1 VSVCI
6 CACWLAFEGCGE
18 PNLMNHLLSL
28 GELQS
33 QAVALL
39 EPAGLIEAV
48 VLLACLLLAWL
59 FVAGLHRHLKHRAV
73 SVLFGRH
80 VADGVL
86 FPGLALLLVVGARG
100 LLPSLGASAVLFKL
114 ALPVLLSL
122 LVIRFTLRVL
132 GAALPQS
139 GLLELAGRSVPWLAW
154 TAALLWITGALPIIL
169 EELENINLKIGAAHI
184 SLRNLIE
191 GSLTAIIVLVLALWL
206 SSVIESRLL
215 RSSSNLDF
223 SLRKIAA
230 NATRA
235 LLLFVG
241 LLFALSAAGIDLTA
255 IGVLGGAIGVGI
267 GFGMQK
273 LAANYVSGF
282 VILAERSLRIGDIVK
297 VDGFEGRISDI
308 KMRYTVIQALDG
320 REAIVPNEIL
330 IGQRVE
336 NSSLADPKMRLQ
348 TTLQV
353 AYATDLD
360 ALLPQLVEAINE
372 VPRVLADPAP
382 MVHLSKFAADGL
394 ELSLYFWIGDPEN
407 GQNNVHSDVNLALL
421 RRLNQLGVEIPFP
434 QRVLHGAALAP

>member
-1 VSVCI
+1 M
-6 CACWLAFEGCGE
+6 G
-18 PNLMNHLLSL
+18 HLLDPN
-28 GELQS
+28 GLQ
-33 QAVALL
+33 ALL
-39 EPAGLIEAV
+39 NALLQPAVLIEAG
-48 VLLACLLLAWL
+48 VLLVCLLLAWL
-59 FVAGLHRHLKHRAV
+59 CVAGLHRHLKHRAV

-80 VADGVL
+80 VTDGVL
-86 FPGLALLLVVGARG
+86 FPALALLLVVGARG
-100 LLPSLGASAVLFKL
+100 LLPGLGASAVLVNL

-154 TAALLWITGALPIIL
+154 SAALLWITGALPVIL
-169 EELENINLKIGAAHI
+169 EELEKINLKIGAAHI

-215 RSSSNLDF
+215 RGSSNMDF

-348 TTLQV
+348 TALQV

-382 MVHLSKFAADGL
+382 MVHLSKFATDGL